1 MVGLFGV
8 DLHATDRVLFG
19 RFDVVDGVLSGLFD
33 YVIGHDVDEPGGHE
47 ADQQHATEEIR
58 QQELPAEQQPDDIP
72 ISMTR
77 FVAANIYAPSAAAAE
92 APCLKK
98 LFAVATALYEHDED
112 MKPKK
117 VPYPNSSGLW
127 PSSSFET
134 VSVDTQASTPPA
146 IAKPTTKAH
155 QVIQAIVTAVLA
167 VSIVPLTRY
176 SPSGWLVATAPMTI
190 ASTAI
195 PLRIA

>member
-1 MVGLFGV
+1 M
-8 DLHATDRVLFG
+8 A
-19 RFDVVDGVLSGLFD
+19 
-33 YVIGHDVDEPGGHE
+33 
-47 ADQQHATEEIR
+47 
-58 QQELPAEQQPDDIP
+58 IP

-98 LFAVATALYEHDED
+98 FFAVATALYEHDED

-176 SPSGWLVATAPMTI
+176 SPSGWLVVTAPMTI

-195 PLRIA
+195 PLRIAYPRRSRRETACGETPSSAATSAISARFGTVKYPISSASCAGRAVIIDPHYCGFICTYDLSAAA